1 MRVTYPDSTHVF
13 QRVSQDPSCDPVR
26 RIKFEAWEQG
36 AIVIATAVLA
46 YGGATGSTLITLGGA
61 LALLIALVVMSQMP
75 QRRERKKEKERFPDV
90 EFADGGSRAGIALG
104 VGWLLVMGV
113 VFGFLFFFPAA
124 YTMTGGAIAAMVSA
138 LIMWGA
144 LLIANQ

>member
-1 MRVTYPDSTHVF
+1 MSVTYPDSTHVF
-13 QRVSQDPSCDPVR
+13 QRISQDPARDPAC

-46 YGGATGSTLITLGGA
+46 YGGATGGTLVALAGV
-61 LALLIALVVMSQMP
+61 LALLIVVVVMSRMP
-75 QRRERKKEKERFPDV
+75 ERRARKEEKERFPDV
-90 EFADGGSRAGIALG
+90 EFAGGGTRAGLALG

-113 VFGFLFFFPAA
+113 AFGFLFFFPAD
-124 YTMTGGAIAAMVSA
+124 YVMTGGAIAAGISA

-144 LLIANQ
+144 LTIANQ